1 MYGIHNIQCKLCYP
15 WFISY
20 VINFFNLDFSLRNKY
35 VLTKMIPV
43 YHQHQ
48 QATKYEE
55 KKQFFR
61 KSFL

>member
-1 MYGIHNIQCKLCYP
+1 
-15 WFISY
+15 
-20 VINFFNLDFSLRNKY
+20 
-35 VLTKMIPV
+35 MIPV

-61 KSFL
+61 KSFLWGEIFLKIFFIIPYLIISQTFQMVKLYSEFPKKQIK